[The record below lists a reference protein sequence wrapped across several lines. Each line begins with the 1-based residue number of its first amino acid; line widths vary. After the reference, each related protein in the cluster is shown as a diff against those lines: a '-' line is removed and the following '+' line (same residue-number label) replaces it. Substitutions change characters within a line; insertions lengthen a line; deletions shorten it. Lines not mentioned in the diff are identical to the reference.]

1 MDPLLLVRMVECE
14 ESPEKV
20 FSKLRLRLSAKRTAQ
35 SSQSVVHAWTLEE
48 RKKALCLSPE
58 GWTLA
63 DYWPIRKAEP
73 TGLTRQKLLLW
84 PMSIG
89 FSLPYCPCTYDGD
102 PSCRY
107 YRGAVAIY
115 EGKVCCV
122 KEIQFGCSPY
132 GCCYCVSWP
141 IYSTYITGPA
151 GHLLATTSLPSQC
164 CSSALLPLWN
174 VRTRVSGRRWIFYK
188 EDRAALCRKKSWYFV
203 LRHEYFTSLFV
214 HTRM

>member
-132 GCCYCVSWP
+132 GCCCYCVSWP

-151 GHLLATTSLPSQC
+151 GHLLATT
-164 CSSALLPLWN
+164 
-174 VRTRVSGRRWIFYK
+174 Y
-188 EDRAALCRKKSWYFV
+188 
-203 LRHEYFTSLFV
+203 
-214 HTRM
+214 